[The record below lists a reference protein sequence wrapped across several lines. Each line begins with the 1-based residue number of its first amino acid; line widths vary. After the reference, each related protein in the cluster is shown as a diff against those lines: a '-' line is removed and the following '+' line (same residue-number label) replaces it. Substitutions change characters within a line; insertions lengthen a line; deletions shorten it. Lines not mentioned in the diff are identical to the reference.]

1 MAVVLKFDRE
11 ELINE
16 QEEEIGA
23 KSQLSESGGVSVDSR
38 RKGRESV
45 MSTWMSIVIIVGTN
59 SIH

>member
-1 MAVVLKFDRE
+1 MAMVLKFDRE

-45 MSTWMSIVIIVGTN
+45 MST
-59 SIH
+59 